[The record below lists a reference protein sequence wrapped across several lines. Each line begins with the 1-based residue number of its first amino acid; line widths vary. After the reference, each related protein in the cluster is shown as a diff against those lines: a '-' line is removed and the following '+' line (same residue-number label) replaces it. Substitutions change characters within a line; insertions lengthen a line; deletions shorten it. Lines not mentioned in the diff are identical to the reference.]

1 VEAASEYSTIH
12 GILGAY
18 GCDNRRD
25 LGFGITS
32 KVQTEI
38 SMDGSRFPVENL
50 ILLFGD
56 AVRNPFQPMTVMSL
70 GTLNSQLGI
79 YVKIVAHWLVVT
91 VQRTMGDTT
100 ISTWSLTI
108 ALTGFTV
115 ALSGFSWFS

>member
-1 VEAASEYSTIH
+1 MILYCQWSLPVEAASEYSTIH

-50 ILLFGD
+50 ILL
-56 AVRNPFQPMTVMSL
+56 L
-70 GTLNSQLGI
+70 GTQCGI
-79 YVKIVAHWLVVT
+79 PVNP
-91 VQRTMGDTT
+91 
-100 ISTWSLTI
+100 
-108 ALTGFTV
+108 
-115 ALSGFSWFS
+115 